1 MTIPVTYGSD
11 GGALVHLPRNLVGV
25 RTPGQ
30 AHEIADVFRSVAAQ
44 LEEFERAEGSRK
56 DRAAARA
63 VNAALRIVNVGPVG
77 TVSPTSTVVR
87 QHIVPGGCDCSC
99 SEHCDACGSDGAA

>member
-44 LEEFERAEGSRK
+44 LE
-56 DRAAARA
+56 
-63 VNAALRIVNVGPVG
+63 
-77 TVSPTSTVVR
+77 SP
-87 QHIVPGGCDCSC
+87 Q
-99 SEHCDACGSDGAA
+99 ADG